1 MYLTGPT
8 NSFSPFF
15 FFWLTFEP
23 ISGMLGGPPGY
34 GMWWGNSNGGTLIT
48 EISLWAHGMARIIT
62 GL

>member
-1 MYLTGPT
+1 
-8 NSFSPFF
+8 
-15 FFWLTFEP
+15 
-23 ISGMLGGPPGY
+23 MLGGPPGY